1 MKKNLY
7 ACIDRHRKVMKLIL
21 MMKATFILSVLFAL
35 QVHAGVYSQQVRM
48 SMELERASI
57 KQIINEIKLHTEY
70 SFVYSDADL
79 SGIQDRDVL
88 FKDATIE
95 SILSSCLKGTGLKFS
110 IEEKTIV
117 IWKEIILQQKKV
129 EERIV
134 KGVVIDGQGIPLPG
148 ATIVLK
154 GTTSG
159 VVSDSVGRFEIKLP
173 EKGVH
178 VLVFS
183 FVGMKKQEIPVS
195 GKEFIEVVLEED
207 NENLD
212 DVVVT
217 GYQTISKERATG
229 AYSIVDAETLGRK
242 PTSNLAQALVGLVPG
257 LSVVSAP
264 VDGQIRFAIRGQ
276 GTISQV
282 SMGGANWKADNDPL
296 IVVDGFPISG
306 YMLESDPF
314 SSINPNDVESVT
326 VLKDAAA
333 TSIYGARAANGVIVI
348 TTKKGKAK
356 SKLEISADAY
366 WSVSSRADLDYL
378 FNMASA
384 ENQFRFEE
392 LMHKYDP
399 INLTSNDPYTRTSA
413 RRRYMSAP
421 YGMLYERDNKKNLT
435 AGEYEAKKQELI
447 ELGNCGVWKDD
458 LNEYIFQRMMRQQY
472 NVSLRGTAEKLDY
485 AFSASYDEEDSYLQE
500 NGKRRVLL
508 NLASNARLTK
518 NLTFELAVNTMFSRE
533 ENNGTSIE
541 SVRGWL
547 SPWTRLKDEEGNF
560 VHVPT
565 SQTVYEPLLMS
576 EEYYAGKTP
585 TDWTYNPVA
594 DRDYTDNYSKTM
606 NYRVQGGFEYRTEWG
621 LNVSAKGQYEQRRYR
636 KHVSYEPES
645 FFVRD
650 LYNTYSTLGEA
661 GRYVSYFPTGGVFS
675 NEGHTYEA
683 YNLRG
688 QADYRLMKD
697 KHAFNV
703 LVGTEVI
710 SATTEADPKVTRY
723 GYNKYTNSVLTE
735 LDYVTKKNN
744 IFGVSSYMPF
754 EKLGSLSTL
763 EDRFF
768 SVYANAA
775 YTYDDRYSV
784 TVSFRT
790 DASNFQAEDVRDKF
804 SPFWSFGA
812 SWLISNERF
821 MERASWIDQLK
832 LRASYGIAGVAAGKS
847 GTSSVTTVAVHSG
860 SLIYSGGESFNTI
873 AERGNNTL
881 TWEKSR
887 TLNIGVDMAFFGHKL
902 SGSAEFYNKY
912 SYDVLANT
920 TVPVISQGVESML
933 LNNAE
938 IVNRGVE
945 FSIGSDLPV
954 AGDLSWSGVL
964 NYSYNHNELKK
975 FGYSGPYMA
984 VGNSYVVGRPIGSY
998 SVLKPAGYSPE
1009 GYVLLG
1015 GKDGS
1020 REPILDEES
1029 SHMMDFVTPREGQ
1042 TLDDNNWA
1050 YYLGAAEP
1058 KSTLS
1063 FSNMFSWK
1071 GLTFSFMLTGQFG
1084 YYVMTSY
1091 SDSFSPDSRNLA
1103 AYSDRLD
1110 KAFEVYDEGY
1120 VNQMSYSELPLYN
1133 DDNKTNFVS
1142 GRGYSSTIGVAMY
1155 FRNSFIKGDHIRLN
1169 EVFLGYDLP
1178 QSLLSKQGVFS
1189 RINVYAQASNLGLI
1203 WSANGK
1209 MDPNYPLGSL
1219 KPMPVFT
1226 FGLKLGFKSW

>member
-1 MKKNLY
+1 M
-7 ACIDRHRKVMKLIL
+7 
-21 MMKATFILSVLFAL
+21 
-35 QVHAGVYSQQVRM
+35 
-48 SMELERASI
+48 
-57 KQIINEIKLHTEY
+57 
-70 SFVYSDADL
+70 
-79 SGIQDRDVL
+79 
-88 FKDATIE
+88 
-95 SILSSCLKGTGLKFS
+95 
-110 IEEKTIV
+110 
-117 IWKEIILQQKKV
+117 
-129 EERIV
+129 
-134 KGVVIDGQGIPLPG
+134 
-148 ATIVLK
+148 
-154 GTTSG
+154 
-159 VVSDSVGRFEIKLP
+159 
-173 EKGVH
+173 
-178 VLVFS
+178 
-183 FVGMKKQEIPVS
+183 
-195 GKEFIEVVLEED
+195 
-207 NENLD
+207 
-212 DVVVT
+212 
-217 GYQTISKERATG
+217 
-229 AYSIVDAETLGRK
+229 
-242 PTSNLAQALVGLVPG
+242 
-257 LSVVSAP
+257 
-264 VDGQIRFAIRGQ
+264 
-276 GTISQV
+276 
-282 SMGGANWKADNDPL
+282 
-296 IVVDGFPISG
+296 
-306 YMLESDPF
+306 
-314 SSINPNDVESVT
+314 
-326 VLKDAAA
+326 
-333 TSIYGARAANGVIVI
+333 
-348 TTKKGKAK
+348 
-356 SKLEISADAY
+356 
-366 WSVSSRADLDYL
+366 
-378 FNMASA
+378 
-384 ENQFRFEE
+384 
-392 LMHKYDP
+392 
-399 INLTSNDPYTRTSA
+399 
-413 RRRYMSAP
+413 
-421 YGMLYERDNKKNLT
+421 
-435 AGEYEAKKQELI
+435 
-447 ELGNCGVWKDD
+447 
-458 LNEYIFQRMMRQQY
+458 
-472 NVSLRGTAEKLDY
+472 
-485 AFSASYDEEDSYLQE
+485 
-500 NGKRRVLL
+500 
-508 NLASNARLTK
+508 
-518 NLTFELAVNTMFSRE
+518 
-533 ENNGTSIE
+533 
-541 SVRGWL
+541 
-547 SPWTRLKDEEGNF
+547 
-560 VHVPT
+560 
-565 SQTVYEPLLMS
+565 
-576 EEYYAGKTP
+576 
-585 TDWTYNPVA
+585 
-594 DRDYTDNYSKTM
+594 
-606 NYRVQGGFEYRTEWG
+606 
-621 LNVSAKGQYEQRRYR
+621 
-636 KHVSYEPES
+636 
-645 FFVRD
+645 
-650 LYNTYSTLGEA
+650 GEA

-744 IFGVSSYMPF
+744 IFVVSSYMPF

-998 SVLKPAGYSPE
+998 SVLKPVGYSPE

-1133 DDNKTNFVS
+1133 DDNKTNFES

>member
-1 MKKNLY
+1 M
-7 ACIDRHRKVMKLIL
+7 
-21 MMKATFILSVLFAL
+21 
-35 QVHAGVYSQQVRM
+35 
-48 SMELERASI
+48 
-57 KQIINEIKLHTEY
+57 
-70 SFVYSDADL
+70 
-79 SGIQDRDVL
+79 
-88 FKDATIE
+88 
-95 SILSSCLKGTGLKFS
+95 
-110 IEEKTIV
+110 
-117 IWKEIILQQKKV
+117 
-129 EERIV
+129 
-134 KGVVIDGQGIPLPG
+134 
-148 ATIVLK
+148 
-154 GTTSG
+154 
-159 VVSDSVGRFEIKLP
+159 
-173 EKGVH
+173 
-178 VLVFS
+178 
-183 FVGMKKQEIPVS
+183 
-195 GKEFIEVVLEED
+195 
-207 NENLD
+207 
-212 DVVVT
+212 
-217 GYQTISKERATG
+217 
-229 AYSIVDAETLGRK
+229 
-242 PTSNLAQALVGLVPG
+242 
-257 LSVVSAP
+257 
-264 VDGQIRFAIRGQ
+264 
-276 GTISQV
+276 
-282 SMGGANWKADNDPL
+282 
-296 IVVDGFPISG
+296 
-306 YMLESDPF
+306 
-314 SSINPNDVESVT
+314 
-326 VLKDAAA
+326 
-333 TSIYGARAANGVIVI
+333 
-348 TTKKGKAK
+348 
-356 SKLEISADAY
+356 
-366 WSVSSRADLDYL
+366 
-378 FNMASA
+378 
-384 ENQFRFEE
+384 
-392 LMHKYDP
+392 
-399 INLTSNDPYTRTSA
+399 
-413 RRRYMSAP
+413 
-421 YGMLYERDNKKNLT
+421 
-435 AGEYEAKKQELI
+435 
-447 ELGNCGVWKDD
+447 
-458 LNEYIFQRMMRQQY
+458 
-472 NVSLRGTAEKLDY
+472 
-485 AFSASYDEEDSYLQE
+485 
-500 NGKRRVLL
+500 
-508 NLASNARLTK
+508 
-518 NLTFELAVNTMFSRE
+518 
-533 ENNGTSIE
+533 
-541 SVRGWL
+541 
-547 SPWTRLKDEEGNF
+547 
-560 VHVPT
+560 
-565 SQTVYEPLLMS
+565 
-576 EEYYAGKTP
+576 
-585 TDWTYNPVA
+585 
-594 DRDYTDNYSKTM
+594 
-606 NYRVQGGFEYRTEWG
+606 
-621 LNVSAKGQYEQRRYR
+621 
-636 KHVSYEPES
+636 
-645 FFVRD
+645 RD

-832 LRASYGIAGVAAGKS
+832 LRTSYGIAGVAAGKS

-998 SVLKPAGYSPE
+998 SVLKPVGYSPE

-1133 DDNKTNFVS
+1133 DDNKTNFES

>member
-1 MKKNLY
+1 M
-7 ACIDRHRKVMKLIL
+7 
-21 MMKATFILSVLFAL
+21 
-35 QVHAGVYSQQVRM
+35 
-48 SMELERASI
+48 
-57 KQIINEIKLHTEY
+57 
-70 SFVYSDADL
+70 
-79 SGIQDRDVL
+79 
-88 FKDATIE
+88 
-95 SILSSCLKGTGLKFS
+95 
-110 IEEKTIV
+110 
-117 IWKEIILQQKKV
+117 
-129 EERIV
+129 
-134 KGVVIDGQGIPLPG
+134 
-148 ATIVLK
+148 
-154 GTTSG
+154 
-159 VVSDSVGRFEIKLP
+159 
-173 EKGVH
+173 
-178 VLVFS
+178 
-183 FVGMKKQEIPVS
+183 
-195 GKEFIEVVLEED
+195 
-207 NENLD
+207 
-212 DVVVT
+212 
-217 GYQTISKERATG
+217 
-229 AYSIVDAETLGRK
+229 
-242 PTSNLAQALVGLVPG
+242 
-257 LSVVSAP
+257 
-264 VDGQIRFAIRGQ
+264 
-276 GTISQV
+276 
-282 SMGGANWKADNDPL
+282 
-296 IVVDGFPISG
+296 
-306 YMLESDPF
+306 
-314 SSINPNDVESVT
+314 
-326 VLKDAAA
+326 
-333 TSIYGARAANGVIVI
+333 
-348 TTKKGKAK
+348 
-356 SKLEISADAY
+356 
-366 WSVSSRADLDYL
+366 
-378 FNMASA
+378 
-384 ENQFRFEE
+384 
-392 LMHKYDP
+392 
-399 INLTSNDPYTRTSA
+399 
-413 RRRYMSAP
+413 
-421 YGMLYERDNKKNLT
+421 
-435 AGEYEAKKQELI
+435 
-447 ELGNCGVWKDD
+447 
-458 LNEYIFQRMMRQQY
+458 
-472 NVSLRGTAEKLDY
+472 
-485 AFSASYDEEDSYLQE
+485 
-500 NGKRRVLL
+500 
-508 NLASNARLTK
+508 
-518 NLTFELAVNTMFSRE
+518 
-533 ENNGTSIE
+533 
-541 SVRGWL
+541 
-547 SPWTRLKDEEGNF
+547 
-560 VHVPT
+560 
-565 SQTVYEPLLMS
+565 
-576 EEYYAGKTP
+576 
-585 TDWTYNPVA
+585 
-594 DRDYTDNYSKTM
+594 
-606 NYRVQGGFEYRTEWG
+606 
-621 LNVSAKGQYEQRRYR
+621 
-636 KHVSYEPES
+636 
-645 FFVRD
+645 
-650 LYNTYSTLGEA
+650 GEA

-881 TWEKSR
+881 TWEKLR

-998 SVLKPAGYSPE
+998 SVLKPVGYSPE

-1133 DDNKTNFVS
+1133 DDNKTNFES

>member
-1 MKKNLY
+1 M
-7 ACIDRHRKVMKLIL
+7 
-21 MMKATFILSVLFAL
+21 
-35 QVHAGVYSQQVRM
+35 
-48 SMELERASI
+48 
-57 KQIINEIKLHTEY
+57 
-70 SFVYSDADL
+70 
-79 SGIQDRDVL
+79 
-88 FKDATIE
+88 
-95 SILSSCLKGTGLKFS
+95 
-110 IEEKTIV
+110 
-117 IWKEIILQQKKV
+117 
-129 EERIV
+129 
-134 KGVVIDGQGIPLPG
+134 
-148 ATIVLK
+148 
-154 GTTSG
+154 
-159 VVSDSVGRFEIKLP
+159 
-173 EKGVH
+173 
-178 VLVFS
+178 
-183 FVGMKKQEIPVS
+183 
-195 GKEFIEVVLEED
+195 
-207 NENLD
+207 
-212 DVVVT
+212 
-217 GYQTISKERATG
+217 
-229 AYSIVDAETLGRK
+229 
-242 PTSNLAQALVGLVPG
+242 
-257 LSVVSAP
+257 
-264 VDGQIRFAIRGQ
+264 
-276 GTISQV
+276 
-282 SMGGANWKADNDPL
+282 
-296 IVVDGFPISG
+296 
-306 YMLESDPF
+306 
-314 SSINPNDVESVT
+314 
-326 VLKDAAA
+326 
-333 TSIYGARAANGVIVI
+333 
-348 TTKKGKAK
+348 
-356 SKLEISADAY
+356 
-366 WSVSSRADLDYL
+366 
-378 FNMASA
+378 
-384 ENQFRFEE
+384 
-392 LMHKYDP
+392 
-399 INLTSNDPYTRTSA
+399 
-413 RRRYMSAP
+413 
-421 YGMLYERDNKKNLT
+421 
-435 AGEYEAKKQELI
+435 
-447 ELGNCGVWKDD
+447 
-458 LNEYIFQRMMRQQY
+458 
-472 NVSLRGTAEKLDY
+472 
-485 AFSASYDEEDSYLQE
+485 
-500 NGKRRVLL
+500 
-508 NLASNARLTK
+508 
-518 NLTFELAVNTMFSRE
+518 
-533 ENNGTSIE
+533 
-541 SVRGWL
+541 
-547 SPWTRLKDEEGNF
+547 
-560 VHVPT
+560 
-565 SQTVYEPLLMS
+565 
-576 EEYYAGKTP
+576 
-585 TDWTYNPVA
+585 
-594 DRDYTDNYSKTM
+594 
-606 NYRVQGGFEYRTEWG
+606 
-621 LNVSAKGQYEQRRYR
+621 SAKGQYEQRRYR

-688 QADYRLMKD
+688 QADYGLMKD

-998 SVLKPAGYSPE
+998 SVLKPVGYSPE

-1133 DDNKTNFVS
+1133 DDNKTNFES

>member
-1 MKKNLY
+1 
-7 ACIDRHRKVMKLIL
+7 

-48 SMELERASI
+48 SMEFESASI
-57 KQIINEIKLHTEY
+57 KQIINEIKLHTEF

-79 SGIQDRDVL
+79 EGIGNKNVI

-95 SILSSCLKGTGLKFS
+95 DILNSCLKGTGLKYS

-117 IWKEIILQQKKV
+117 IWKKTVLPQKQV
-129 EERIV
+129 AERIV
-134 KGVVIDGQGIPLPG
+134 KGVVLDKQGTPLPG
-148 ATIVLK
+148 TTVVLK

-159 VVSDSVGRFEIKLP
+159 VVADSIGRFQIKLP
-173 EKGVH
+173 EQGTH

-195 GKEFIEVVLEED
+195 GKTFIKVVLEED
-207 NENLD
+207 SENLD

-257 LSVVSAP
+257 LTVVSAP
-264 VDGQIRFAIRGQ
+264 VDGQVRFAIRGQ

-282 SMGGANWKADNDPL
+282 NMGGANWKADNDPL

-348 TTKKGKAK
+348 TTKRGK
-356 SKLEISADAY
+356 SKSRLDISADAY

-378 FNMASA
+378 FNMALA

-392 LMHKYDP
+392 LVHKYKP
-399 INLTSNDPYTRTSA
+399 INLTSNDPYLRASA
-413 RRRYMSAP
+413 RRFYMSAP
-421 YGMLYERDNKKNLT
+421 YSMLYERDNRRNLT
-435 AGEYEAKKQELI
+435 AEEYEAKKRELI
-447 ELGNCGVWKDD
+447 ERGNRGAWKDD
-458 LNEYIFQRMMRQQY
+458 LNEYIFQRMVRQQY
-472 NVSLRGTAEKLDY
+472 NVSLRGAAEKLNY
-485 AFSASYDEEDSYLQE
+485 AFSASYDDEDSYLQE
-500 NGKRRVLL
+500 NGSRRLLL
-508 NLASNARLTK
+508 NLSSNARLTR
-518 NLTFELAVNTMFSRE
+518 NLSFELAVNTMFSRE

-547 SPWTRLKDEEGNF
+547 SPWTRLKDDEGNF
-560 VHVPT
+560 THIST

-576 EEYYAGKTP
+576 GDYYAGKTP
-585 TDWTYNPVA
+585 ADWTYNPVT

-606 NYRVQGGFEYRTEWG
+606 NYRIQGGFEYRTDWG
-621 LNVSAKGQYEQRRYR
+621 LNVSAKGQYEQRRYNE
-636 KHVSYEPES
+636 HVSYDPES
-645 FFVRD
+645 FYVRD
-650 LYNTYSTLGEA
+650 LYNTYSTLNDA

-675 NEGHTYEA
+675 NKGHTYEA

-688 QADYRLMKD
+688 QVDYTYEKN
-697 KHAFNV
+697 KHAFNA
-703 LVGTEVI
+703 LFGTEVI
-710 SATTEADPKVTRY
+710 SATTESEPKVTRY
-723 GYNKYTNSVLTE
+723 GYNKYTNSVLIE
-735 LDYVTKKNN
+735 LDYVTRKEN

-775 YTYDDRYSV
+775 YTYDNRYSV

-790 DASNFQAEDVRDKF
+790 DASNFQAESVRDKF

-812 SWLISNERF
+812 SWLISNEQF
-821 MERASWIDQLK
+821 MEQATWVDQLK
-832 LRASYGIAGVAAGKS
+832 LRVSYGLAGIAAGKS
-847 GTSSVTTVAVHSG
+847 GTSSVTTVEVHPG
-860 SLIYSGGESFNTI
+860 SLIYSGGESFNKI

-887 TLNIGVDMAFFGHKL
+887 TLNIGADVAFFGHKL
-902 SGSAEFYNKY
+902 SGSVEFYNKF

-920 TVPVISQGVESML
+920 TVPVISQGVESMK

-945 FSIGSDLPV
+945 FSISSNLPV
-954 AGDLSWSGVL
+954 VGDLSWNGTL

-975 FGYSGPYMA
+975 FGYTGPYMA
-984 VGNSYVVGRPIGSY
+984 VGNSYVEGRPIGSY

-1009 GYVLLG
+1009 GYVMLE

-1020 REPILDEES
+1020 LETIMDYYS
-1029 SHMMDFVTPREGQ
+1029 GHVMDFVTPQDGQ
-1042 TLDDNNWA
+1042 TADDNNWA
-1050 YYLGAAEP
+1050 YYLGTTEP

-1063 FSNMFSWK
+1063 FSNMFTWK
-1071 GLTFSFMLTGQFG
+1071 GVTFSFMLTGQFG
-1084 YYVMTSY
+1084 YYVMTDY
-1091 SDSFSPDSRNLA
+1091 YDSFSLNTNNLA
-1103 AYSDRLD
+1103 AYSKRLD
-1110 KAFEVYDEGY
+1110 RAFEVYDEGY
-1120 VNQMSYSELPLYN
+1120 ANQTSYSELPLYN
-1133 DDNKTNFVS
+1133 DDNKAGFVEGYAAS
-1142 GRGYSSTIGVAMY
+1142 GTAMAAMY
-1155 FRNSFIKGDHIRLN
+1155 FRNNFIKGDHIRLN
-1169 EVFLGYDLP
+1169 EMFLGYDLP
-1178 QSLLSKQGVFS
+1178 QSLLAKQGVFS

-1226 FGLKLGFKSW
+1226 FGLKLGFKNW

>member
-7 ACIDRHRKVMKLIL
+7 ACMDRHRKVMKLIL

-35 QVHAGVYSQQVRM
+35 QVHAGAYSQQVRM

-636 KHVSYEPES
+636 KHMSYEPES

-688 QADYRLMKD
+688 QADYSLMKD

-710 SATTEADPKVTRY
+710 SATTEADPKVMRY
-723 GYNKYTNSVLTE
+723 GYNKYTNTVLTE

-775 YTYDDRYSV
+775 YTYDDRY
-784 TVSFRT
+784 
-790 DASNFQAEDVRDKF
+790 
-804 SPFWSFGA
+804 
-812 SWLISNERF
+812 
-821 MERASWIDQLK
+821 
-832 LRASYGIAGVAAGKS
+832 
-847 GTSSVTTVAVHSG
+847 
-860 SLIYSGGESFNTI
+860 
-873 AERGNNTL
+873 
-881 TWEKSR
+881 
-887 TLNIGVDMAFFGHKL
+887 
-902 SGSAEFYNKY
+902 
-912 SYDVLANT
+912 
-920 TVPVISQGVESML
+920 
-933 LNNAE
+933 
-938 IVNRGVE
+938 
-945 FSIGSDLPV
+945 
-954 AGDLSWSGVL
+954 
-964 NYSYNHNELKK
+964 
-975 FGYSGPYMA
+975 
-984 VGNSYVVGRPIGSY
+984 
-998 SVLKPAGYSPE
+998 
-1009 GYVLLG
+1009 
-1015 GKDGS
+1015 
-1020 REPILDEES
+1020 
-1029 SHMMDFVTPREGQ
+1029 
-1042 TLDDNNWA
+1042 
-1050 YYLGAAEP
+1050 
-1058 KSTLS
+1058 
-1063 FSNMFSWK
+1063 
-1071 GLTFSFMLTGQFG
+1071 
-1084 YYVMTSY
+1084 
-1091 SDSFSPDSRNLA
+1091 
-1103 AYSDRLD
+1103 
-1110 KAFEVYDEGY
+1110 
-1120 VNQMSYSELPLYN
+1120 
-1133 DDNKTNFVS
+1133 
-1142 GRGYSSTIGVAMY
+1142 
-1155 FRNSFIKGDHIRLN
+1155 
-1169 EVFLGYDLP
+1169 
-1178 QSLLSKQGVFS
+1178 
-1189 RINVYAQASNLGLI
+1189 
-1203 WSANGK
+1203 
-1209 MDPNYPLGSL
+1209 
-1219 KPMPVFT
+1219 
-1226 FGLKLGFKSW
+1226 

>member
-1 MKKNLY
+1 M
-7 ACIDRHRKVMKLIL
+7 
-21 MMKATFILSVLFAL
+21 
-35 QVHAGVYSQQVRM
+35 
-48 SMELERASI
+48 
-57 KQIINEIKLHTEY
+57 
-70 SFVYSDADL
+70 
-79 SGIQDRDVL
+79 
-88 FKDATIE
+88 
-95 SILSSCLKGTGLKFS
+95 
-110 IEEKTIV
+110 
-117 IWKEIILQQKKV
+117 
-129 EERIV
+129 
-134 KGVVIDGQGIPLPG
+134 
-148 ATIVLK
+148 
-154 GTTSG
+154 
-159 VVSDSVGRFEIKLP
+159 
-173 EKGVH
+173 
-178 VLVFS
+178 
-183 FVGMKKQEIPVS
+183 
-195 GKEFIEVVLEED
+195 
-207 NENLD
+207 
-212 DVVVT
+212 
-217 GYQTISKERATG
+217 
-229 AYSIVDAETLGRK
+229 
-242 PTSNLAQALVGLVPG
+242 
-257 LSVVSAP
+257 
-264 VDGQIRFAIRGQ
+264 
-276 GTISQV
+276 
-282 SMGGANWKADNDPL
+282 
-296 IVVDGFPISG
+296 
-306 YMLESDPF
+306 
-314 SSINPNDVESVT
+314 
-326 VLKDAAA
+326 
-333 TSIYGARAANGVIVI
+333 
-348 TTKKGKAK
+348 
-356 SKLEISADAY
+356 
-366 WSVSSRADLDYL
+366 
-378 FNMASA
+378 
-384 ENQFRFEE
+384 
-392 LMHKYDP
+392 
-399 INLTSNDPYTRTSA
+399 
-413 RRRYMSAP
+413 
-421 YGMLYERDNKKNLT
+421 
-435 AGEYEAKKQELI
+435 
-447 ELGNCGVWKDD
+447 
-458 LNEYIFQRMMRQQY
+458 
-472 NVSLRGTAEKLDY
+472 
-485 AFSASYDEEDSYLQE
+485 
-500 NGKRRVLL
+500 
-508 NLASNARLTK
+508 
-518 NLTFELAVNTMFSRE
+518 
-533 ENNGTSIE
+533 
-541 SVRGWL
+541 
-547 SPWTRLKDEEGNF
+547 
-560 VHVPT
+560 
-565 SQTVYEPLLMS
+565 
-576 EEYYAGKTP
+576 
-585 TDWTYNPVA
+585 
-594 DRDYTDNYSKTM
+594 
-606 NYRVQGGFEYRTEWG
+606 
-621 LNVSAKGQYEQRRYR
+621 SAKGQYEQRRYR

-1133 DDNKTNFVS
+1133 DDNKTNFES

-1169 EVFLGYDLP
+1169 VVFLGYDLP

>member
-1 MKKNLY
+1 M
-7 ACIDRHRKVMKLIL
+7 
-21 MMKATFILSVLFAL
+21 
-35 QVHAGVYSQQVRM
+35 
-48 SMELERASI
+48 
-57 KQIINEIKLHTEY
+57 
-70 SFVYSDADL
+70 
-79 SGIQDRDVL
+79 
-88 FKDATIE
+88 
-95 SILSSCLKGTGLKFS
+95 
-110 IEEKTIV
+110 
-117 IWKEIILQQKKV
+117 
-129 EERIV
+129 
-134 KGVVIDGQGIPLPG
+134 
-148 ATIVLK
+148 
-154 GTTSG
+154 
-159 VVSDSVGRFEIKLP
+159 
-173 EKGVH
+173 
-178 VLVFS
+178 
-183 FVGMKKQEIPVS
+183 
-195 GKEFIEVVLEED
+195 
-207 NENLD
+207 
-212 DVVVT
+212 
-217 GYQTISKERATG
+217 
-229 AYSIVDAETLGRK
+229 
-242 PTSNLAQALVGLVPG
+242 
-257 LSVVSAP
+257 
-264 VDGQIRFAIRGQ
+264 
-276 GTISQV
+276 
-282 SMGGANWKADNDPL
+282 
-296 IVVDGFPISG
+296 
-306 YMLESDPF
+306 
-314 SSINPNDVESVT
+314 
-326 VLKDAAA
+326 
-333 TSIYGARAANGVIVI
+333 
-348 TTKKGKAK
+348 
-356 SKLEISADAY
+356 
-366 WSVSSRADLDYL
+366 
-378 FNMASA
+378 
-384 ENQFRFEE
+384 
-392 LMHKYDP
+392 
-399 INLTSNDPYTRTSA
+399 
-413 RRRYMSAP
+413 
-421 YGMLYERDNKKNLT
+421 
-435 AGEYEAKKQELI
+435 
-447 ELGNCGVWKDD
+447 
-458 LNEYIFQRMMRQQY
+458 
-472 NVSLRGTAEKLDY
+472 
-485 AFSASYDEEDSYLQE
+485 
-500 NGKRRVLL
+500 
-508 NLASNARLTK
+508 
-518 NLTFELAVNTMFSRE
+518 
-533 ENNGTSIE
+533 
-541 SVRGWL
+541 
-547 SPWTRLKDEEGNF
+547 
-560 VHVPT
+560 
-565 SQTVYEPLLMS
+565 
-576 EEYYAGKTP
+576 
-585 TDWTYNPVA
+585 
-594 DRDYTDNYSKTM
+594 
-606 NYRVQGGFEYRTEWG
+606 
-621 LNVSAKGQYEQRRYR
+621 
-636 KHVSYEPES
+636 
-645 FFVRD
+645 
-650 LYNTYSTLGEA
+650 GEA

-998 SVLKPAGYSPE
+998 SVLKPVGYSPE

-1029 SHMMDFVTPREGQ
+1029 SHMMDFVPPREGQ

-1133 DDNKTNFVS
+1133 DDNKTNFES

>member
-1 MKKNLY
+1 M
-7 ACIDRHRKVMKLIL
+7 
-21 MMKATFILSVLFAL
+21 
-35 QVHAGVYSQQVRM
+35 
-48 SMELERASI
+48 
-57 KQIINEIKLHTEY
+57 
-70 SFVYSDADL
+70 
-79 SGIQDRDVL
+79 
-88 FKDATIE
+88 
-95 SILSSCLKGTGLKFS
+95 
-110 IEEKTIV
+110 
-117 IWKEIILQQKKV
+117 
-129 EERIV
+129 
-134 KGVVIDGQGIPLPG
+134 
-148 ATIVLK
+148 
-154 GTTSG
+154 
-159 VVSDSVGRFEIKLP
+159 
-173 EKGVH
+173 
-178 VLVFS
+178 
-183 FVGMKKQEIPVS
+183 
-195 GKEFIEVVLEED
+195 
-207 NENLD
+207 
-212 DVVVT
+212 
-217 GYQTISKERATG
+217 
-229 AYSIVDAETLGRK
+229 
-242 PTSNLAQALVGLVPG
+242 
-257 LSVVSAP
+257 
-264 VDGQIRFAIRGQ
+264 
-276 GTISQV
+276 
-282 SMGGANWKADNDPL
+282 
-296 IVVDGFPISG
+296 
-306 YMLESDPF
+306 
-314 SSINPNDVESVT
+314 
-326 VLKDAAA
+326 
-333 TSIYGARAANGVIVI
+333 
-348 TTKKGKAK
+348 
-356 SKLEISADAY
+356 
-366 WSVSSRADLDYL
+366 
-378 FNMASA
+378 
-384 ENQFRFEE
+384 
-392 LMHKYDP
+392 
-399 INLTSNDPYTRTSA
+399 
-413 RRRYMSAP
+413 
-421 YGMLYERDNKKNLT
+421 
-435 AGEYEAKKQELI
+435 
-447 ELGNCGVWKDD
+447 
-458 LNEYIFQRMMRQQY
+458 
-472 NVSLRGTAEKLDY
+472 
-485 AFSASYDEEDSYLQE
+485 
-500 NGKRRVLL
+500 
-508 NLASNARLTK
+508 
-518 NLTFELAVNTMFSRE
+518 
-533 ENNGTSIE
+533 
-541 SVRGWL
+541 
-547 SPWTRLKDEEGNF
+547 
-560 VHVPT
+560 
-565 SQTVYEPLLMS
+565 
-576 EEYYAGKTP
+576 
-585 TDWTYNPVA
+585 
-594 DRDYTDNYSKTM
+594 
-606 NYRVQGGFEYRTEWG
+606 
-621 LNVSAKGQYEQRRYR
+621 SAKGQYEQRRYR

-744 IFGVSSYMPF
+744 IFGVSSYMPV

-998 SVLKPAGYSPE
+998 SVLKPVGYSPE

-1133 DDNKTNFVS
+1133 DDNKTNFES

>member
-1 MKKNLY
+1 
-7 ACIDRHRKVMKLIL
+7 

-95 SILSSCLKGTGLKFS
+95 SILSSCLKGTGFS

-183 FVGMKKQEIPVS
+183 FVGMKKQEIPLS

-242 PTSNLAQALVGLVPG
+242 PTSNLAQALVGLVSG

-447 ELGNCGVWKDD
+447 ELGNRGVWKDD

-472 NVSLRGTAEKLDY
+472 NVSLRGAAEKLDY
-485 AFSASYDEEDSYLQE
+485 AFSASYDDEDSYLQE

-533 ENNGTSIE
+533 ESNGTSIE

-606 NYRVQGGFEYRTEWG
+606 NYRVQGGFEYRTE
-621 LNVSAKGQYEQRRYR
+621 
-636 KHVSYEPES
+636 
-645 FFVRD
+645 
-650 LYNTYSTLGEA
+650 
-661 GRYVSYFPTGGVFS
+661 
-675 NEGHTYEA
+675 
-683 YNLRG
+683 
-688 QADYRLMKD
+688 
-697 KHAFNV
+697 
-703 LVGTEVI
+703 
-710 SATTEADPKVTRY
+710 
-723 GYNKYTNSVLTE
+723 
-735 LDYVTKKNN
+735 
-744 IFGVSSYMPF
+744 
-754 EKLGSLSTL
+754 
-763 EDRFF
+763 
-768 SVYANAA
+768 
-775 YTYDDRYSV
+775 
-784 TVSFRT
+784 
-790 DASNFQAEDVRDKF
+790 
-804 SPFWSFGA
+804 
-812 SWLISNERF
+812 
-821 MERASWIDQLK
+821 
-832 LRASYGIAGVAAGKS
+832 
-847 GTSSVTTVAVHSG
+847 
-860 SLIYSGGESFNTI
+860 
-873 AERGNNTL
+873 
-881 TWEKSR
+881 
-887 TLNIGVDMAFFGHKL
+887 
-902 SGSAEFYNKY
+902 
-912 SYDVLANT
+912 
-920 TVPVISQGVESML
+920 
-933 LNNAE
+933 
-938 IVNRGVE
+938 
-945 FSIGSDLPV
+945 
-954 AGDLSWSGVL
+954 
-964 NYSYNHNELKK
+964 
-975 FGYSGPYMA
+975 
-984 VGNSYVVGRPIGSY
+984 
-998 SVLKPAGYSPE
+998 
-1009 GYVLLG
+1009 
-1015 GKDGS
+1015 
-1020 REPILDEES
+1020 
-1029 SHMMDFVTPREGQ
+1029 
-1042 TLDDNNWA
+1042 
-1050 YYLGAAEP
+1050 
-1058 KSTLS
+1058 
-1063 FSNMFSWK
+1063 
-1071 GLTFSFMLTGQFG
+1071 
-1084 YYVMTSY
+1084 
-1091 SDSFSPDSRNLA
+1091 
-1103 AYSDRLD
+1103 
-1110 KAFEVYDEGY
+1110 
-1120 VNQMSYSELPLYN
+1120 
-1133 DDNKTNFVS
+1133 
-1142 GRGYSSTIGVAMY
+1142 
-1155 FRNSFIKGDHIRLN
+1155 
-1169 EVFLGYDLP
+1169 
-1178 QSLLSKQGVFS
+1178 
-1189 RINVYAQASNLGLI
+1189 
-1203 WSANGK
+1203 
-1209 MDPNYPLGSL
+1209 
-1219 KPMPVFT
+1219 
-1226 FGLKLGFKSW
+1226 

>member
-1 MKKNLY
+1 M
-7 ACIDRHRKVMKLIL
+7 
-21 MMKATFILSVLFAL
+21 
-35 QVHAGVYSQQVRM
+35 
-48 SMELERASI
+48 
-57 KQIINEIKLHTEY
+57 
-70 SFVYSDADL
+70 
-79 SGIQDRDVL
+79 
-88 FKDATIE
+88 
-95 SILSSCLKGTGLKFS
+95 
-110 IEEKTIV
+110 
-117 IWKEIILQQKKV
+117 
-129 EERIV
+129 
-134 KGVVIDGQGIPLPG
+134 
-148 ATIVLK
+148 
-154 GTTSG
+154 
-159 VVSDSVGRFEIKLP
+159 
-173 EKGVH
+173 
-178 VLVFS
+178 
-183 FVGMKKQEIPVS
+183 
-195 GKEFIEVVLEED
+195 
-207 NENLD
+207 
-212 DVVVT
+212 
-217 GYQTISKERATG
+217 
-229 AYSIVDAETLGRK
+229 
-242 PTSNLAQALVGLVPG
+242 
-257 LSVVSAP
+257 
-264 VDGQIRFAIRGQ
+264 
-276 GTISQV
+276 
-282 SMGGANWKADNDPL
+282 
-296 IVVDGFPISG
+296 
-306 YMLESDPF
+306 
-314 SSINPNDVESVT
+314 
-326 VLKDAAA
+326 
-333 TSIYGARAANGVIVI
+333 
-348 TTKKGKAK
+348 
-356 SKLEISADAY
+356 
-366 WSVSSRADLDYL
+366 
-378 FNMASA
+378 
-384 ENQFRFEE
+384 
-392 LMHKYDP
+392 
-399 INLTSNDPYTRTSA
+399 
-413 RRRYMSAP
+413 
-421 YGMLYERDNKKNLT
+421 
-435 AGEYEAKKQELI
+435 
-447 ELGNCGVWKDD
+447 
-458 LNEYIFQRMMRQQY
+458 
-472 NVSLRGTAEKLDY
+472 
-485 AFSASYDEEDSYLQE
+485 
-500 NGKRRVLL
+500 
-508 NLASNARLTK
+508 
-518 NLTFELAVNTMFSRE
+518 
-533 ENNGTSIE
+533 
-541 SVRGWL
+541 
-547 SPWTRLKDEEGNF
+547 
-560 VHVPT
+560 
-565 SQTVYEPLLMS
+565 
-576 EEYYAGKTP
+576 
-585 TDWTYNPVA
+585 
-594 DRDYTDNYSKTM
+594 
-606 NYRVQGGFEYRTEWG
+606 
-621 LNVSAKGQYEQRRYR
+621 SAKGQYEQRRYR

-675 NEGHTYEA
+675 IEGHTYEA

-998 SVLKPAGYSPE
+998 SVLKPVGYSPE

-1133 DDNKTNFVS
+1133 DDNKTNFES

>member
-1 MKKNLY
+1 
-7 ACIDRHRKVMKLIL
+7 

-183 FVGMKKQEIPVS
+183 FVGMKKQEIPLS

-242 PTSNLAQALVGLVPG
+242 PTSNLAQALVGLVSG

-435 AGEYEAKKQELI
+435 AEEYEVKKRELI
-447 ELGNCGVWKDD
+447 ERGNSGMWKDD
-458 LNEYIFQRMMRQQY
+458 LNEYIFQRMMHQQY
-472 NVSLRGTAEKLDY
+472 NVSLRGAAEKLDY
-485 AFSASYDEEDSYLQE
+485 AFSASYDDEDSYLQE

-533 ENNGTSIE
+533 ENNGTSVE
-541 SVRGWL
+541 SVREWL
-547 SPWTRLKDEEGNF
+547 SPWTRLKDDEGNF
-560 VHVPT
+560 THIST
-565 SQTVYEPLLMS
+565 SRTVYEPLLMS

-585 TDWTYNPVA
+585 VDWTYNPVA
-594 DRDYTDNYSKTM
+594 DREYTDNYSKTM
-606 NYRVQGGFEYRTEWG
+606 NYRVQGGFEYRTDWG
-621 LNVSAKGQYEQRRYR
+621 LNVSAKGQYERRKYD
-636 KHVSYEPES
+636 KHVSYESES

-650 LYNTYSTLGEA
+650 LYNTYSALGET

-688 QADYRLMKD
+688 QADYSLTKD

-703 LVGTEVI
+703 LAGTEVI

-735 LDYVTKKNN
+735 LDYVTKRNN

-775 YTYDDRYSV
+775 YTYDNRYSV
-784 TVSFRT
+784 TASFRT

-847 GTSSVTTVAVHSG
+847 GTSSVTTVAVHPG

-945 FSIGSDLPV
+945 FSIGSDLPIT
-954 AGDLSWSGVL
+954 GDLSWSGIL

-975 FGYSGPYMA
+975 FGYTGPYLA
-984 VGNSYVVGRPIGSY
+984 VGNSYVVGRPIGSFT
-998 SVLKPAGYSPE
+998 VLKPVGYSPE

-1029 SHMMDFVTPREGQ
+1029 SRMMDFVTPREGQ
-1042 TLDDNNWA
+1042 TLGDNNWA
-1050 YYLGAAEP
+1050 YYLGTMEP

-1063 FSNMFSWK
+1063 FSNMFTWK
-1071 GLTFSFMLTGQFG
+1071 GVTLSFMLTGQFG

-1091 SDSFSPDSRNLA
+1091 NDSFSPNSRNLA
-1103 AYSDRLD
+1103 AYSKRLD
-1110 KAFEVYDEGY
+1110 KAFEVYDKGY
-1120 VNQMSYSELPLYN
+1120 ANQVSYSELPLYN
-1133 DDNKTNFVS
+1133 DDNKPNFLS
-1142 GRGYSSTIGVAMY
+1142 GNGYSSMIQVSTY
-1155 FRNSFIKGDHIRLN
+1155 FRNNFIKGDYIRLN

-1189 RINVYAQASNLGLI
+1189 RIHVYAQASNLGLI

-1209 MDPNYPLGSL
+1209 MDPDYPLGSL
-1219 KPMPVFT
+1219 KSMPIFT
-1226 FGLKLGFKSW
+1226 FGVKLGFKSW

>member
-1 MKKNLY
+1 M
-7 ACIDRHRKVMKLIL
+7 
-21 MMKATFILSVLFAL
+21 
-35 QVHAGVYSQQVRM
+35 
-48 SMELERASI
+48 
-57 KQIINEIKLHTEY
+57 
-70 SFVYSDADL
+70 
-79 SGIQDRDVL
+79 
-88 FKDATIE
+88 
-95 SILSSCLKGTGLKFS
+95 
-110 IEEKTIV
+110 
-117 IWKEIILQQKKV
+117 
-129 EERIV
+129 
-134 KGVVIDGQGIPLPG
+134 
-148 ATIVLK
+148 
-154 GTTSG
+154 
-159 VVSDSVGRFEIKLP
+159 
-173 EKGVH
+173 
-178 VLVFS
+178 
-183 FVGMKKQEIPVS
+183 
-195 GKEFIEVVLEED
+195 
-207 NENLD
+207 
-212 DVVVT
+212 
-217 GYQTISKERATG
+217 
-229 AYSIVDAETLGRK
+229 
-242 PTSNLAQALVGLVPG
+242 
-257 LSVVSAP
+257 
-264 VDGQIRFAIRGQ
+264 
-276 GTISQV
+276 
-282 SMGGANWKADNDPL
+282 
-296 IVVDGFPISG
+296 
-306 YMLESDPF
+306 
-314 SSINPNDVESVT
+314 
-326 VLKDAAA
+326 
-333 TSIYGARAANGVIVI
+333 
-348 TTKKGKAK
+348 
-356 SKLEISADAY
+356 
-366 WSVSSRADLDYL
+366 
-378 FNMASA
+378 
-384 ENQFRFEE
+384 
-392 LMHKYDP
+392 
-399 INLTSNDPYTRTSA
+399 
-413 RRRYMSAP
+413 
-421 YGMLYERDNKKNLT
+421 
-435 AGEYEAKKQELI
+435 
-447 ELGNCGVWKDD
+447 
-458 LNEYIFQRMMRQQY
+458 
-472 NVSLRGTAEKLDY
+472 
-485 AFSASYDEEDSYLQE
+485 
-500 NGKRRVLL
+500 
-508 NLASNARLTK
+508 
-518 NLTFELAVNTMFSRE
+518 
-533 ENNGTSIE
+533 
-541 SVRGWL
+541 
-547 SPWTRLKDEEGNF
+547 
-560 VHVPT
+560 
-565 SQTVYEPLLMS
+565 
-576 EEYYAGKTP
+576 
-585 TDWTYNPVA
+585 
-594 DRDYTDNYSKTM
+594 
-606 NYRVQGGFEYRTEWG
+606 
-621 LNVSAKGQYEQRRYR
+621 
-636 KHVSYEPES
+636 
-645 FFVRD
+645 
-650 LYNTYSTLGEA
+650 GEA

-1133 DDNKTNFVS
+1133 DDNKTNFES

>member
-1 MKKNLY
+1 MEKKCY
-7 ACIDRHRKVMKLIL
+7 AYMDRHRKLMKLIL

-35 QVHAGVYSQQVRM
+35 QVHAGAYSQEVRM
-48 SMELERASI
+48 SMELESASM
-57 KQIINEIKLHTEY
+57 KQIINEIKSRTEF

-79 SGIQDRDVL
+79 RGIENRNVV
-88 FKDATIE
+88 FKDATVE
-95 SILSSCLKGTGLKFS
+95 EILATCLKGTGLKFS

-117 IWKEIILQQKKV
+117 IWKEAVQQQKEV

-134 KGVVIDGQGIPLPG
+134 RGVVVDKQGIPLPG
-148 ATIVLK
+148 TTIVLK
-154 GTTSG
+154 GTASG
-159 VVSDSVGRFEIKLP
+159 VVADSTGGFQIRLP
-173 EKGVH
+173 EKGPH

-183 FVGMKKQEIPVS
+183 FVGMKKQEIAVEK
-195 GKEFIEVVLEED
+195 KEFIRVTMEED
-207 NENLD
+207 SENLD

-257 LSVVSAP
+257 LTVVSAP
-264 VDGQIRFAIRGQ
+264 VDGQVRFAIRGQ

-282 SMGGANWKADNDPL
+282 SMGDANFKADNDPL

-314 SSINPNDVESVT
+314 ASINPNDVESVT

-392 LMHKYDP
+392 LMHKYKP
-399 INLTSNDPYTRTSA
+399 INFAGNDPYMRASA

-421 YGMLYERDNKKNLT
+421 YSMLYERDNRKNLT
-435 AGEYEAKKQELI
+435 AGEYDAKKQELI
-447 ELGNCGVWKDD
+447 ERGNSGTWKDD
-458 LNEYIFQRMMRQQY
+458 LNEYIFRRMVRQQY
-472 NVSLRGTAEKLDY
+472 NVSLRGAADKLDY
-485 AFSASYDEEDSYLQE
+485 AFSASYDDEDSYLQE

-508 NLASNARLTK
+508 NLASNARLTR
-518 NLTFELAVNTMFSRE
+518 NLTFEFAVNTMFSRE
-533 ENNGTSIE
+533 ENNGTSVVG
-541 SVRGWL
+541 VREWL
-547 SPWTRLKDEEGNF
+547 SPWTRLKDDEGNF
-560 VHVPT
+560 THIST
-565 SQTVYEPLLMS
+565 SRTVYEPLLMS

-585 TDWTYNPVA
+585 VDWTYNPVA
-594 DRDYTDNYSKTM
+594 DREYTDNYSKTM
-606 NYRVQGGFEYRTEWG
+606 NYRVQGGFEYRTDWG
-621 LNVSAKGQYEQRRYR
+621 LNVSAKGQYEHRKYD

-650 LYNTYSTLGEA
+650 LYNTYSALGET

-688 QADYRLMKD
+688 QADYSLTKD

-703 LVGTEVI
+703 LAGTEVI

-775 YTYDDRYSV
+775 YTYDNRYSV
-784 TVSFRT
+784 TASFRT

-847 GTSSVTTVAVHSG
+847 GTSSVTTVAVHPG

-945 FSIGSDLPV
+945 FSIGSDLSIT
-954 AGDLSWSGVL
+954 GDLSWSGIL

-975 FGYSGPYMA
+975 FGFTGPYLA
-984 VGNSYVVGRPIGSY
+984 VGNSYVVGRPIGSFT
-998 SVLKPAGYSPE
+998 VLKPVGYSPE

-1020 REPILDEES
+1020 REPILDDES

-1042 TLDDNNWA
+1042 TLGDNNWA
-1050 YYLGAAEP
+1050 YYLGTMEP

-1063 FSNMFSWK
+1063 FSNMFTWK
-1071 GLTFSFMLTGQFG
+1071 GVTLSFMLTGQFG

-1091 SDSFSPDSRNLA
+1091 NDSFSPNSRNLA
-1103 AYSDRLD
+1103 AYSKRLD
-1110 KAFEVYDEGY
+1110 KAFEVYDKGY
-1120 VNQMSYSELPLYN
+1120 ANQASYSELPLYN
-1133 DDNKTNFVS
+1133 DDNKPNFLS
-1142 GRGYSSTIGVAMY
+1142 GNGYSSMIQVSTY
-1155 FRNSFIKGDHIRLN
+1155 FRNNFIKGDYIRLN

-1189 RINVYAQASNLGLI
+1189 RIHVYAQASNLGLI

-1209 MDPNYPLGSL
+1209 MDPDYPLGSL

-1226 FGLKLGFKSW
+1226 FGVKLGFKSW